1 MNHIIMF
8 KHTNK
13 IHCIMYIYNHI
24 YIYTHYSIYIYM
36 LWHLKLQGNPKVT
49 QPSIQMMVLACRVAT
64 SQVGVCNS
72 SPARSA
78 SEAAM
83 AGKWPEL
90 FVVWIFHLEKTQL
103 QVY

>member
-1 MNHIIMF
+1 
-8 KHTNK
+8 
-13 IHCIMYIYNHI
+13 
-24 YIYTHYSIYIYM
+24 M

-90 FVVWIFHLEKTQL
+90 FVVVDFPSGKNTTPGLLT
-103 QVY
+103 VYVKS